1 LEHPDFK
8 LIKIRQ
14 EMSEIDNKILINVE
28 DDEARIALLRGNK
41 LDNLY
46 IEQTHRSQKVG
57 NIYCGK
63 VIKVQP
69 SFQAA
74 FIDYGE
80 ERHGFLSLTDINFQV
95 YKPSREGRGRPSI
108 AQLLK
113 PGQKILVQV
122 IKDEIGHK
130 GASLTTNISL
140 AGRFL
145 VFMPDSD
152 RGGVSKKIE
161 DEDQR
166 ARLRHLLK
174 GLGSEN
180 SSAIIR
186 TVGVD
191 RSLTELKRD
200 YTILRRTWNE
210 IKDEYEEQSTPGLLY
225 QEEDAMLRMIRDYY
239 NDSVTE
245 VVIDEPASFQ
255 HALEFFKAHM
265 PAEQKKLQLYLGEKS
280 LFSTY
285 DIEGQIEVLHH
296 QQVPLPSGGSLV
308 IMPTEALVA
317 IDVNSGR
324 STQERNVEATAL
336 RTNLEAAEEV
346 SRQLRLRNLGG
357 LIVVDFIDMENTKN
371 RLAVEQLIEEEMSSD
386 KAKTS
391 FGVISK
397 FGLLELSRQR
407 IASSLSLNSI
417 EITLANR
424 ILRKIHDSAIEQKVM
439 QVHIRLPLK
448 LATHLLNVKRQR
460 ITQMEMDYGI
470 RISITPDTLLG
481 VEEIPEMEVTL
492 KGQGGGKTRT
502 SVPISASDMRD
513 DKPGR
518 KKGRAKKEQD
528 KKEFDKKDDSVTVK
542 SSPEKKTADEQI
554 KSTETP
560 QKTLPKN
567 EVIKSAKETSLK
579 TELPD
584 TTAEA
589 KKGTEESSV
598 RDPQKTAETD
608 KKLAEISKPSIDKA
622 IKAEETVVLFK
633 SSHEP
638 VKKQPAPKNKISTP
652 EKLTENKEERTVTT
666 YTSVHLEDQHN
677 LTEKTKI
684 VAVNKTEKENAAET
698 PMFSSVHLGD
708 AVKKTKQF
716 AEKQDSK
723 TPATAEKTLPVTEK
737 KSVKSAARKS
747 TAKKPVAKKTD
758 SSKASVKAQPKKAKV
773 ESPEKSGAKSKSAQS
788 KVSVAKKDPVKS
800 TTPKRAEEDK
810 NSSSKSVKKTTKPKP
825 KAKIPQK
832 QKNKPVTPATAPKAE
847 ESAA

>member
-1 LEHPDFK
+1 
-8 LIKIRQ
+8 
-14 EMSEIDNKILINVE
+14 MSEIDNKILINVE
-28 DDEARIALLRGNK
+28 DDETRIALLRGNK

-255 HALEFFKAHM
+255 HALEFFKTHM

-417 EITLANR
+417 EITLGNR

-652 EKLTENKEERTVTT
+652 EKLTENKEEPTVTT

-708 AVKKTKQF
+708 AVKKAKQF
-716 AEKQDSK
+716 AAKQDSK
-723 TPATAEKTLPVTEK
+723 APAAAEKTLTVTEK
-737 KSVKSAARKS
+737 KSVKSAVRKS

-788 KVSVAKKDPVKS
+788 KVSAAKKDPVKS

>member
-1 LEHPDFK
+1 
-8 LIKIRQ
+8 
-14 EMSEIDNKILINVE
+14 MSEIDNKILINVE
-28 DDEARIALLRGNK
+28 DDETRIALLRGNK

-80 ERHGFLSLTDINFQV
+80 ERHGFLSLSDINFQV

-255 HALEFFKAHM
+255 HALEFFKTHM

-708 AVKKTKQF
+708 AEKKAKQF
-716 AEKQDSK
+716 AAKQDSK
-723 TPATAEKTLPVTEK
+723 APATAEKTLPVTEK

-788 KVSVAKKDPVKS
+788 KVSAAKKDPVKS

>member
-1 LEHPDFK
+1 
-8 LIKIRQ
+8 
-14 EMSEIDNKILINVE
+14 MTEIDNKILINVE
-28 DDEARIALLRGNK
+28 DDETRIALLRGNK

-80 ERHGFLSLTDINFQV
+80 ERHGFLSLSDINFQV

-108 AQLLK
+108 TQLLK

-210 IKDEYEEQSTPGLLY
+210 IKDDYEEQSTPGILY

-245 VVIDEPASFQ
+245 VVIDEPVAFQ
-255 HALEFFKAHM
+255 HALEFFKTHM

-481 VEEIPEMEVTL
+481 VEEIPEMEVNL
-492 KGQGGGKTRT
+492 KGQDGGKTRT

-542 SSPEKKTADEQI
+542 SSPDKKTADEQT
-554 KSTETP
+554 KSTEIP
-560 QKTLPKN
+560 QKTLSKN
-567 EVIKSAKETSLK
+567 EVLKSAKETRLK

-598 RDPQKTAETD
+598 RDPQKTVETD
-608 KKLAEISKPSIDKA
+608 KKLAGISKPSIDKA
-622 IKAEETVVLFK
+622 EKAEETVVLFK

-638 VKKQPAPKNKISTP
+638 VKKQSAPKNIISTP
-652 EKLTENKEERTVTT
+652 EKLTENKEEPTVTT

-684 VAVNKTEKENAAET
+684 VAVNKTEKENALET
-698 PMFSSVHLGD
+698 PMFSSVHLGE
-708 AVKKTKQF
+708 AEKKAKQF
-716 AEKQDSK
+716 AAKQDSK
-723 TPATAEKTLPVTEK
+723 APATAEKTFPVTGK

-747 TAKKPVAKKTD
+747 TAKKPVPKKTD
-758 SSKASVKAQPKKAKV
+758 SSKTSAKAKPKKAKV
-773 ESPEKSGAKSKSAQS
+773 ESPEKSVAKSKSVQS
-788 KVSVAKKDPVKS
+788 KVSAAKEDPVKS
-800 TTPKRAEEDK
+800 TTPNPSEQGK
-810 NSSSKSVKKTTKPKP
+810 NSSSKSVKTTKPKPKPKP
-825 KAKIPQK
+825 KAKIHQK
-832 QKNKPVTPATAPKAE
+832 QQNKPVTPATAPKAE
-847 ESAA
+847 DSAA

>member
-417 EITLANR
+417 EITLGNR

-652 EKLTENKEERTVTT
+652 EKLTENKEEPTVTT

>member
-1 LEHPDFK
+1 MTK
-8 LIKIRQ
+8 
-14 EMSEIDNKILINVE
+14 IDNKILINVE
-28 DDEARIALLRGNK
+28 DDETRIALLHGNK

-80 ERHGFLSLTDINFQV
+80 ERHGFLSLSDINFQV

-108 AQLLK
+108 TQLLK

-166 ARLRHLLK
+166 TRLRHLLK

-210 IKDEYEEQSTPGLLY
+210 IKDDYEEQSTPGILY

-245 VVIDEPASFQ
+245 VVIDEPVAFQ
-255 HALEFFKAHM
+255 HALEFFKTHM

-280 LFSTY
+280 LFSAY

-470 RISITPDTLLG
+470 RISITPDTILG

-492 KGQGGGKTRT
+492 KGQGGGETRT

-528 KKEFDKKDDSVTVK
+528 KKESDKKDDSVTVK
-542 SSPEKKTADEQI
+542 SSPEKETADEQP

-560 QKTLPKN
+560 AKTLSKN
-567 EVIKSAKETSLK
+567 EALKSAKEPSLK

-622 IKAEETVVLFK
+622 EKAEETVVLFK

-638 VKKQPAPKNKISTP
+638 VKKQHAPKNKITTP
-652 EKLTENKEERTVTT
+652 EKLTENKEEPTVTT

-684 VAVNKTEKENAAET
+684 VAVNKTEKENAVET

-708 AVKKTKQF
+708 AEKKAKQF
-716 AEKQDSK
+716 AAKQDSK
-723 TPATAEKTLPVTEK
+723 APATAEKTLPVTGK
-737 KSVKSAARKS
+737 KSVKSATRKS
-747 TAKKPVAKKTD
+747 TAKKPIAKKTD
-758 SSKASVKAQPKKAKV
+758 FSKASAKAQPKKAKV
-773 ESPEKSGAKSKSAQS
+773 ESPEKSGAKSKSAQN
-788 KVSVAKKDPVKS
+788 KVSAVKKDSVKS
-800 TTPKRAEEDK
+800 TTPKRAEQEK
-810 NSSSKSVKKTTKPKP
+810 NSPAKSVKTTKPKPKP

-832 QKNKPVTPATAPKAE
+832 QQNKPVTPATAPKAE

>member
-28 DDEARIALLRGNK
+28 DDETRIALLRGNK

-417 EITLANR
+417 EITLGNR

-708 AVKKTKQF
+708 AVKKAKQF
-716 AEKQDSK
+716 AAKQDSK
-723 TPATAEKTLPVTEK
+723 APAAAEKTLTVTEK
-737 KSVKSAARKS
+737 KSVKSAVRKS